1 MQANLT
7 VQSATGSSRHGISS
21 VFGSSGHSLASMANG
36 AHCQCFPHT
45 LLDLNAAADKLRVG
59 SFHVKAA
66 SVEAR
71 PSWCHAGA
79 DRMSRQAALR
89 WLLGSAACL
98 LAVPELTT
106 QGAAAQGLETAAGA
120 KQVLCETAATPKVQQ
135 AYDR

>member
-1 MQANLT
+1 
-7 VQSATGSSRHGISS
+7 
-21 VFGSSGHSLASMANG
+21 MANG
-36 AHCQCFPHT
+36 AHCQCSLHT
-45 LLDLNAAADKLRVG
+45 LLDLKAAADKLCVG
-59 SFHVKAA
+59 SFHVKA
-66 SVEAR
+66 VEAR

-89 WLLGSAACL
+89 WLGSTACL

-106 QGAAAQGLETAAGA
+106 QGAAAQGQETAAGA